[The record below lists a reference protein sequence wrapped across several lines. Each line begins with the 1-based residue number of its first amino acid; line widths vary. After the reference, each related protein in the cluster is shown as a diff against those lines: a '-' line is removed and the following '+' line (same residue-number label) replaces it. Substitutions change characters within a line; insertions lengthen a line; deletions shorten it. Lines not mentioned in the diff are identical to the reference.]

1 MLIFPWS
8 INGLSFDRQIVLR
21 LSFVIFAHLLYRSL
35 IGTIPDIV
43 ISFFSVLIDRPRL
56 TISFA
61 ISRYFPNRKL
71 VGISQF
77 RVHIFFEN
85 LALASWNA
93 RRFFSHRY
101 GDDLTENVLLGN
113 KINVQITS
121 CKIIQLKRKP
131 EKLSKLASF
140 H

>member
-8 INGLSFDRQIVLR
+8 INGLSFDRQIVLG

-85 LALASWNA
+85 LALGSWNT
-93 RRFFSHRY
+93 RRFVSHRY
-101 GDDLTENVLLGN
+101 GDDLMKTFCLG
-113 KINVQITS
+113 I
-121 CKIIQLKRKP
+121 
-131 EKLSKLASF
+131 KLMFKLRHAK
-140 H
+140 

>member
-85 LALASWNA
+85 
-93 RRFFSHRY
+93 RE
-101 GDDLTENVLLGN
+101 GVGGG
-113 KINVQITS
+113 K
-121 CKIIQLKRKP
+121 
-131 EKLSKLASF
+131 
-140 H
+140 